1 MGRLKLKALEET
13 RSFYKMELKKE
24 ALTERERNDYLKAL
38 KLIEKLIEKRKK
50 TGKKGKHK
58 NLLSMI
64 EKWYFRIA
72 KRGY

>member
-24 ALTERERNDYLKAL
+24 ALIERERNDYLKAL

-64 EKWYFRIA
+64 EK
-72 KRGY
+72 